1 MLRYS
6 IKSLNNQNL
15 TLLNE
20 KLIEYAKLLAEQ
32 GCFITAF
39 NYLKDRNDVS
49 QQKNTI
55 LAFYFNKISI

>member
-6 IKSLNNQNL
+6 IKTVQNQNL
-15 TLLNE
+15 TLLNQ

-39 NYLKDRNDVS
+39 NYLKDRNDVKTPS
-49 QQKNTI
+49 QNSVHTI
-55 LAFYFNKISI
+55 FN